1 MATMSSDILQFGSR
15 ITCLPVIHGSGE
27 FALAVRRLLLERA
40 FDCVA
45 VPLPRSF
52 QTLVERG
59 IELLPT
65 PTMVCQREPQ
75 WGGGEWT
82 PEEVGGLGGLE
93 DEDEDD
99 GEPACSYVPIDPC
112 QPVIAALRA
121 AMAEHIPR
129 AFIDLETARFVPST
143 AVLPDAYALK
153 QVAAERFAAAVLPAI
168 DRPAS
173 DQHEQRIVHMATR
186 LRELERRHE
195 SILLVCSL
203 LDWPWIREAYTSAT
217 PSTTED
223 DAVEEAELYQPDERT
238 LIFML
243 GELPFIT
250 DLCERARAEL
260 EDDENLSIDGVKELL
275 LTARERYKA
284 DLKRRARKI
293 TPHTLRQCLKYI
305 RNLSLLEK
313 RFTPDLYTLVVAA
326 KQTAGDQFALHVAET
341 ARDYSSP
348 GHPPGGSAPREESI
362 SRSEMPTIVLG
373 VERGRLPDGEV
384 VRLKSRLPGQPVTW
398 RSLQLQ
404 RRPERT
410 ERNEWRMRWNPF
422 SQCSWPPEDQAIE
435 NFRAHVF
442 DRARAVLGED
452 LARTEP
458 FTTSVLDGI
467 DIRDTLRHFY
477 EEKIYVKV
485 LPPSRGKLD
494 CVVMLFDSPADP
506 REYPWRTTWYAE
518 HEEES
523 TLAFYATNFGEELVG
538 PGIALAT
545 YGGALFLFPPVAI
558 PDIWRDRRLD
568 FTETLEERLLAAA
581 CMYSSCPHIAL
592 VSAAPPG
599 AGWRKLAQRYNKKW
613 VHLPLSQFSDELVQQ
628 LRMVHVLNGHQV
640 RSYAAEFIRK
650 A

>member
-1 MATMSSDILQFGSR
+1 MSSDILQFSPR

-27 FALAVRRLLLERA
+27 FALAVRRLLLEQE

-45 VPLPRSF
+45 VPLPPSF
-52 QTLVERG
+52 QPLVERG

-65 PTMVCQREPQ
+65 PTMVCQPEPR
-75 WGGGEWT
+75 WGGQEWS
-82 PEEVGGLGGLE
+82 GGFEHE
-93 DEDEDD
+93 DEEEEERD
-99 GEPACSYVPIDPC
+99 PAFSYVPIDPC
-112 QPVIAALRA
+112 QPVIAAMRG

-129 AFIDLETARFVPST
+129 RFIDLETARFVPST

-168 DRPAS
+168 ARP
-173 DQHEQRIVHMATR
+173 QHEQHQQRIVHMAAR
-186 LRELERRHE
+186 LHELERQHK

-203 LDWPWIREAYTSAT
+203 LDWPWIREAYIDNTS
-217 PSTTED
+217 STAED
-223 DAVEEAELYQPDERT
+223 DAIEEAELYQPDERT
-238 LIFML
+238 LIFLL

-250 DLCERARAEL
+250 GLYERARAEL
-260 EDDENLSIDGVKELL
+260 ENDENLSIDGVKELL
-275 LTARERYKA
+275 LSARERYKA

-293 TPHTLRQCLKYI
+293 SPHLLRQCLKYI
-305 RNLSLLEK
+305 RNLSLLER
-313 RFTPDLYTLVVAA
+313 RFTPDLYTLVMSA
-326 KQTAGDQFALHVAET
+326 KQTAGDQYALHVAET
-341 ARDYSSP
+341 ARDYP
-348 GHPPGGSAPREESI
+348 YTQDRGL
-362 SRSEMPTIVLG
+362 LG
-373 VERGRLPDGEV
+373 IKLGIDRGRLPDGQI
-384 VRLKSRLPGQPVTW
+384 VRLVSRLPGPPVTW
-398 RSLQLQ
+398 RSLELK
-404 RRPERT
+404 RRPDRT
-410 ERNEWRMRWNPF
+410 ERQEWRMRWNPY
-422 SQCSWPPEDQAIE
+422 SHCSWPPEDEAIE

-442 DRARAVLGED
+442 DRARAVLGAD

-458 FTTSVLDGI
+458 FTTSILDGI
-467 DIRDTLRHFY
+467 DIRDTLRHWY

-518 HEEES
+518 HDQES
-523 TLAFYATNFGEELVG
+523 TLAFFSTDFTGELVG
-538 PGIALAT
+538 PGIALGT

-558 PDIWRDRRLD
+558 PDIWRDKRLD

-581 CMYSSCPHIAL
+581 CMHSTCPHIAL
-592 VSAAPPG
+592 VAAAPPG

-613 VHLPLSQFSDELVQQ
+613 VHMPLSQFSDELIGQ
-628 LRMVHVLNGHQV
+628 LRMVHVLNGQQV

>member
-1 MATMSSDILQFGSR
+1 MDSAVLQISSR

-27 FALAVRRLLLERA
+27 FALAVRRLMLERA

-45 VPLPRSF
+45 VPLPPSF
-52 QTLVERG
+52 QSLVERG

-65 PTMVCQREPQ
+65 PTMVCQRESR
-75 WGGGEWT
+75 WGGSEWT
-82 PEEVGGLGGLE
+82 PGEFGGLGRFE
-93 DEDEDD
+93 DEEVDEEEHEHA
-99 GEPACSYVPIDPC
+99 GPACSYVPIDPC

-121 AMAEHIPR
+121 AMAEHIRR
-129 AFIDLETARFVPST
+129 AFIDLETARFVPDS
-143 AVLPDAYALK
+143 AVLPDPYALK
-153 QVAAERFAAAVLPAI
+153 QVTSERFAAAVLPAI
-168 DRPAS
+168 ERPRHE
-173 DQHEQRIVHMATR
+173 QHEQRIVHMAAR
-186 LRELERRHE
+186 LRELEQNHK

-203 LDWPWIREAYTSAT
+203 LDWPWIREAYVNAL
-217 PSTTED
+217 PSNAED
-223 DAVEEAELYQPDERT
+223 DAVEEAELFQPDERT
-238 LIFML
+238 LIFLL

-250 DLCERARAEL
+250 GLYERARAEL
-260 EDDENLSIDGVKELL
+260 DDDENLSIDGVKELL

-284 DLKRRARKI
+284 DLARRARKI

-313 RFTPDLYTLVVAA
+313 RFTPDLYTLVTAA

-341 ARDYSSP
+341 ARDYAWSSP
-348 GHPPGGSAPREESI
+348 HAPREGHI
-362 SRSEMPTIVLG
+362 SHSEMATITLG
-373 VERGRLPDGEV
+373 VERGRLADGEV
-384 VRLKSRLPGQPVTW
+384 VRLKSRLPGPPVTW
-398 RSLQLQ
+398 RSLQLK
-404 RRPERT
+404 RRPDRSER
-410 ERNEWRMRWNPF
+410 REWRMRWNPF
-422 SQCSWPPEDQAIE
+422 SQCSWPPEDRAIE

-467 DIRDTLRHFY
+467 DIRDTLRHWY

-485 LPPSRGKLD
+485 LPPSHGKLD
-494 CVVMLFDSPADP
+494 CVVMLFDAPTDP

-523 TLAFYATNFGEELVG
+523 TLAFFATDFSRELVG

-545 YGGALFLFPPVAI
+545 YGGALFLFPPMHIA
-558 PDIWRDRRLD
+558 DIWRDRRLD

-581 CMYSSCPHIAL
+581 CMYSTCPHIAL
-592 VSAAPPG
+592 VAAALPG

-613 VHLPLSQFSDELVQQ
+613 VHLPLAQFSDELIQQ
-628 LRMVHVLNGHQV
+628 LRMVHVLNGHEV

>member
-1 MATMSSDILQFGSR
+1 MSSDILQFSPR

-27 FALAVRRLLLERA
+27 FALAVRRLLLEQE

-45 VPLPRSF
+45 VPLPPSF
-52 QTLVERG
+52 QPLVERG

-65 PTMVCQREPQ
+65 PTIVCQREPR
-75 WGGGEWT
+75 WGSQDWNGGFED
-82 PEEVGGLGGLE
+82 EEE
-93 DEDEDD
+93 DEDET
-99 GEPACSYVPIDPC
+99 EAALSYVPIDPC

-129 AFIDLETARFVPST
+129 RFIDLETARFVPST

-168 DRPAS
+168 GRPR
-173 DQHEQRIVHMATR
+173 DEQHQQRIIHMAAR
-186 LRELERRHE
+186 LHELERQHK

-203 LDWPWIREAYTSAT
+203 LDWPWIREAYVDNT
-217 PSTTED
+217 PRTAED
-223 DAVEEAELYQPDERT
+223 EAVEDTQLYQPDERT
-238 LIFML
+238 LIFLL

-250 DLCERARAEL
+250 GLYERARAEL

-284 DLKRRARKI
+284 DLKLRARKI
-293 TPHTLRQCLKYI
+293 TPHTLRHCLKYI

-313 RFTPDLYTLVVAA
+313 RFTPDLYTLVMAA
-326 KQTAGDQFALHVAET
+326 KQTAGDQYALHVAET
-341 ARDYSSP
+341 ARDYPYSEDRGLP
-348 GHPPGGSAPREESI
+348 GI
-362 SRSEMPTIVLG
+362 KLG
-373 VERGRLPDGEV
+373 VDRGRLPDGQV
-384 VRLKSRLPGQPVTW
+384 VRLVSRLPGPPVTW
-398 RSLQLQ
+398 RSLELK
-404 RRPERT
+404 RRPDRT
-410 ERNEWRMRWNPF
+410 ERQEWRMRWNPY
-422 SQCSWPPEDQAIE
+422 SHCSWPPEDEAIE

-442 DRARAVLGED
+442 DRARAVLGAD

-458 FTTSVLDGI
+458 FTTSILDGI
-467 DIRDTLRHFY
+467 DIRDTLRHWY

-485 LPPSRGKLD
+485 LPPRRGKLD

-518 HEEES
+518 HDQES
-523 TLAFYATNFGEELVG
+523 TLAFFSTDFSRELVG
-538 PGIALAT
+538 PGIALGT

-558 PDIWRDRRLD
+558 PDIWRDKRLD
-568 FTETLEERLLAAA
+568 FTVTLEERLLAAA
-581 CMYSSCPHIAL
+581 CMHSACPHIAL
-592 VSAAPPG
+592 VAAASPG

-613 VHLPLSQFSDELVQQ
+613 VHMPLSQFSDELIQQ
-628 LRMVHVLNGHQV
+628 LRMVHVLNGQQV

>member
-1 MATMSSDILQFGSR
+1 MPMPSEILQFSPR

-27 FALAVRRLLLERA
+27 FALAVRRLMLEHE

-45 VPLPRSF
+45 VPLPPSLAP
-52 QTLVERG
+52 LVERG

-65 PTMVCQREPQ
+65 PTMVCQPEPR
-75 WGGGEWT
+75 WGVQDWSGGF
-82 PEEVGGLGGLE
+82 E
-93 DEDEDD
+93 DEDENEDD
-99 GEPACSYVPIDPC
+99 EGGPGCSYVPIDPC
-112 QPVIAALRA
+112 QPVVAALRA

-129 AFIDLETARFVPST
+129 RFIDLETARFVPAA
-143 AVLPDAYALK
+143 AVLPDPYALK
-153 QVAAERFAAAVLPAI
+153 RVAAERFAAAVLPAI
-168 DRPAS
+168 GRP
-173 DQHEQRIVHMATR
+173 QHEQHRQRIVHMAAQ
-186 LRELERRHE
+186 LRELERRHK

-203 LDWPWIREAYTSAT
+203 LDWPWIREAYVENS
-217 PSTTED
+217 PSTAEH
-223 DAVEEAELYQPDERT
+223 DAVEDATLYQPDERT
-238 LIFML
+238 LIFLL

-250 DLCERARAEL
+250 GLYERARAEL

-284 DLKRRARKI
+284 DFKRRARKI
-293 TPHTLRQCLKYI
+293 TPQTLSQCLKYI

-313 RFTPDLYTLVVAA
+313 RFTPDLYTLVMAA
-326 KQTAGDQFALHVAET
+326 KQTAGDQYALHVAET
-341 ARDYSSP
+341 ARDYPTDHRSP
-348 GHPPGGSAPREESI
+348 HAPREGHI
-362 SRSEMPTIVLG
+362 SRSEMPTMTLG
-373 VERGRLPDGEV
+373 VDRGRLPDGQI
-384 VRLKSRLPGQPVTW
+384 VRLVSRLPGPPVMW
-398 RSLQLQ
+398 RSLALK
-404 RRPERT
+404 RRPDRSERH
-410 ERNEWRMRWNPF
+410 EWRMRWNPF
-422 SQCSWPPEDQAIE
+422 SQCSWPPEDEAIE

-458 FTTSVLDGI
+458 FTTSILDGI
-467 DIRDTLRHFY
+467 DIRDTLRHWY

-523 TLAFYATNFGEELVG
+523 TLAFFSTDASREMVG
-538 PGIALAT
+538 PGIALGT

-558 PDIWRDRRLD
+558 PDIWRDKRLD

-581 CMYSSCPHIAL
+581 CLHSTCPHIAL
-592 VSAAPPG
+592 VAAALPG
-599 AGWRKLAQRYNKKW
+599 AGWRRMAQRYRKKW
-613 VHLPLSQFSDELVQQ
+613 VHLPLAQFSDELIGQ